1 MPNPNIV
8 PRPENLTRAG
18 MGQPPKGYQQRKVSL
33 PPEIW
38 TAIDQIAEQ
47 QGWKKNYTMIQILKS
62 KLGQPCDYDQDID
75 AIICGAPID

>member
-1 MPNPNIV
+1 
-8 PRPENLTRAG
+8 

-75 AIICGAPID
+75 LIIQGMSIE